1 MPDSDPPRRLLRT
14 LRLDDSDAR
23 LFPRAAQA
31 DEWAV
36 PGSFVFTFS
45 ERDPARLTGAE
56 QRAFSSGFLGL
67 DSLGWSTLVVVAEI
81 SPAQYRQARTAL
93 AAFLRR
99 DFGAPDDAE
108 ALRVAQAQLAD
119 AAQLCEHPVNTVI
132 SVVRECTPAGISE
145 RFVAHT
151 RRPVWQ
157 TQTRIFRALPD
168 DQPDN

>member
-1 MPDSDPPRRLLRT
+1 MPDPLPPRLLLRT

-23 LFPRAAQA
+23 LFPRVAQA

-45 ERDPARLTGAE
+45 GHDPARLRGA
-56 QRAFSSGFLGL
+56 QRRAFRSGFLGL
-67 DSLGWSTLVVVAEI
+67 DSLGWCSLTVVAEI
-81 SPAQYRQARTAL
+81 SPAQYRQALAAL
-93 AAFLRR
+93 AACLRR

-108 ALRVAQAQLAD
+108 ALRVAQVELAD

-132 SVVRECTPAGISE
+132 SVVRECTPAGIAE

-151 RRPVWQ
+151 QRPAWQ
-157 TQTRIFRALPD
+157 TQTRIFRAVPD